1 MVVPRPGA
9 RPHPSVAYG
18 PRPTGPSIHTFRGRC
33 SWDVVGDPSISR
45 KLQQPATARRA
56 VAAAPK
62 RVCRRCTSSAR
73 PHPPDRRTGQT
84 GREGEEAADDGNPVL
99 SPFVS
104 TPPVV
109 PVDEGT
115 PILHRPCTR
124 QTYGRPTMDVWLLAL
139 ALARAVPAQPWGFSA
154 CDLQLLC
161 CASTCIYEM
170 PPRLPPPSAGD
181 LPLLS
186 SSESSI
192 A

>member
-104 TPPVV
+104 TPPLSLSTKAHQSCTV
-109 PVDEGT
+109 PARGK
-115 PILHRPCTR
+115 P
-124 QTYGRPTMDVWLLAL
+124 YGRPTMDVWLLLWHWRCLPSLGAFL
-139 ALARAVPAQPWGFSA
+139 PAACSFFVAPARVYMRCPPVLVHRRPAIS
-154 CDLQLLC
+154 L
-161 CASTCIYEM
+161 S
-170 PPRLPPPSAGD
+170 S
-181 LPLLS
+181 LPL
-186 SSESSI
+186 ESSI